1 MISIFI
7 IKENPKSQGGGKIT
21 YTSERL
27 FAKRLSDLETNLTEY
42 NCLELT
48 ILKQKL
54 CISSAYRPLQS
65 KLFSVK
71 FLRLLLLAGKL
82 NVDLFDSN
90 THHISHLS

>member
-1 MISIFI
+1 MYI
-7 IKENPKSQGGGKIT
+7 
-21 YTSERL
+21 SERL
-27 FAKRLSDLETNLTEY
+27 IPKRLSDLETNLTEY

-54 CISSAYRPLQS
+54 CISSAHRSLTSTSMQNKS
-65 KLFSVK
+65 FSVK
-71 FLRLLLLAGKL
+71 FLRLLLLAGEL